1 MANINLRVD
10 DLTKKE
16 AFTAFKKLGISPSDA
31 MRTFLNYVARTGK
44 MPVHEIILSEEEYQL
59 VKKRIQETDKH
70 RVTTLDELFS

>member
-16 AFTAFKKLGISPSDA
+16 AFSVFEKLGISPSDA
-31 MRTFLNYVARTGK
+31 MRTFLSYVAKTGK
-44 MPVHEIILSEEEYQL
+44 MPVNEVILSEEEYQL
-59 VKKRIQETDKH
+59 IKKRIQETDKH